1 MGVEL
6 CPVPDGKESAD
17 KAIIMDALLFAFDHK
32 PCPDTPAVDQ
42 LTPQGNQGMVNMHR
56 LKIMKISSIHF
67 ASQLR

>member
-32 PCPDTPAVDQ
+32 QCPDTPPVDK
-42 LTPQGNQGMVNMHR
+42 V
-56 LKIMKISSIHF
+56 
-67 ASQLR
+67 ASQGSQGKLRATLIHQTGYWPC